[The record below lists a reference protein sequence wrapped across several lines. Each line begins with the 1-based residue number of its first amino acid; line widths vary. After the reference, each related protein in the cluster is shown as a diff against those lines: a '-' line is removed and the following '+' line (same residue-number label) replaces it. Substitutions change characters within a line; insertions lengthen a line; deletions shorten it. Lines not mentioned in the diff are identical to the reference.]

1 MRLMNWRN
9 IVFVLVL
16 AGLLAVFL
24 PTLIGNYR
32 QLDGIRRNEEALRRE
47 LQTARERL
55 SALAREK
62 EDLESNVETLEL
74 LARDRIGL
82 AFPDEVIYIFPVTP
96 VPAATP

>member
-9 IVFVLVL
+9 IVFVLGL

-24 PTLIGNYR
+24 PTLVGNYR
-32 QLDGIRRNEEALRRE
+32 KLDEIRRNEQSLRRE
-47 LQTARERL
+47 LQAARERL

-62 EDLESNVETLEL
+62 EDLESNIETLQL

-82 AFPDEVIYIFPVTP
+82 AFPDEVIYIFPATP
-96 VPAATP
+96 VPAPTP